1 MAEMVLLLGWGDVWA
16 AGTEGCRPFHDNS
29 DTYHCQQRRRDVISG
44 VGVDGTRDAED
55 GVGLPAFQ
63 LALRAWEEGYNTV
76 RPHQALGYE
85 TPQAFLRSK
94 NFSDV
99 SN

>member
-1 MAEMVLLLGWGDVWA
+1 
-16 AGTEGCRPFHDNS
+16 
-29 DTYHCQQRRRDVISG
+29 
-44 VGVDGTRDAED
+44 VDGTRDAED